1 MAYNQSTDAEN
12 LGSTQSDGMETVS
25 AVPDVDEEAGAGD
38 LEYSARSR
46 SSATQAQ
53 DLTTITTTTRTRRIQ
68 ALKLLR
74 TTLTPT
80 NRLPS
85 LRKRPGIRSP
95 ASARRIEKRA
105 KVPESPQ
112 KSAHPPIPRPLLA
125 RKSASA
131 AA

>member
-46 SSATQAQ
+46 SSAGSAPVFEKTHPTQARV
-53 DLTTITTTTRTRRIQ
+53 LTTITTTTRTRRIQ

-74 TTLTPT
+74 GRP
-80 NRLPS
+80 
-85 LRKRPGIRSP
+85 LRQTEPPAEPKKRPGHKKSG
-95 ASARRIEKRA
+95 RRK
-105 KVPESPQ
+105 KG
-112 KSAHPPIPRPLLA
+112 
-125 RKSASA
+125 
-131 AA
+131 